1 MNEFNDGELMNFS
14 EMTIQKYV
22 FLMLLFLSIL
32 MGLGVVVPS
41 YLKIRES
48 VWQEARNY
56 ALDRSI
62 LMRQKISQRT
72 DVLNKAGVAGI
83 DTYVKQAKHDS
94 IRDIQ
99 ATQDDLRVVR
109 VILDKQGRVLL
120 QSGADLSLRPDF
132 LGVLEE
138 AKDNLSTYHLQDGNW
153 IVAVQEYAPWGWFVV
168 SMMSEKAVY
177 KESTQYL
184 YYVLWV
190 SGLVLIGVL
199 VLYFLL
205 THHLRR
211 RASSILTQ
219 LQLFGDGHY
228 EKRLKVTGP
237 GEFGVLQ
244 RGINSMI
251 EHIEMEI
258 LSRKTVEQEL
268 NDAKLEAEQINL
280 ARAEY
285 VADMSDQ
292 VRDSMNNVCGF
303 SELLLK
309 TDLDDQQKLY
319 VKNVLE
325 SSQKLTALVDDVMDL
340 SGIETDPEPLSCG
353 GGEDLLAVHETL
365 NSLEVLLI
373 SNDTMLTD
381 YTSDVLNDYGAKVQR
396 VDDETAAIKYL
407 EDQDADL
414 IFLDIDRSRL
424 ADDESIAYMRSNLST
439 YLGSIPILVMT
450 AKICDQ
456 AASQYQR
463 LGVTAC
469 ITKPFNSS
477 KLVNMVGDI
486 VALDEPA

>member
-1 MNEFNDGELMNFS
+1 
-14 EMTIQKYV
+14 MTIQKYV
-22 FLMLLFLSIL
+22 FLMLLFLTIL
-32 MGLGVVVPS
+32 MGLGVIVPS

-48 VWQEARNY
+48 EWLEARNY

-62 LMRQKISQRT
+62 LMRQEILQRT
-72 DVLNKAGVAGI
+72 EVLIKAGVAGI
-83 DTYVKQAKHDS
+83 DTYVEEAKNDLLG
-94 IRDIQ
+94 DIQ
-99 ATQDDLRVVR
+99 ATEIDPRVVR
-109 VILDKQGRVLL
+109 IILDQDGRKLL
-120 QSGADLSLRPDF
+120 QNGDVGSLGPDF
-132 LGVLEE
+132 LNALDQTR
-138 AKDNLSTYHLQDGNW
+138 DNFVRYHLPGGNW
-153 IVAVQEYAPWGWFVV
+153 MVAVQKYEPWGWYVV
-168 SMMSEKAVY
+168 SMMSEEEVY
-177 KESTQYL
+177 YQSKRYL
-184 YYVLWV
+184 YYVLGI
-190 SGLVLIGVL
+190 SGLVLIGIL
-199 VLYFLL
+199 GLYLLL
-205 THHLRR
+205 TLHLRR
-211 RASSILTQ
+211 RANSILMQ
-219 LQLFGDGHY
+219 LQLFGDGQY

-237 GEFGVLQ
+237 GELGVLQ
-244 RGINSMI
+244 RSINSMI
-251 EHIEMEI
+251 DHIEMEI

-268 NDAKLEAEQINL
+268 NTAKQQAEQINL

-309 TDLDDQQKLY
+309 TELDNQQRIY

-340 SGIETDPEPLSCG
+340 SGMETDPEPLSCG
-353 GGEDLLAVHETL
+353 GGDDFLAAHETL

-373 SNDTMLTD
+373 SSDTMLTD
-381 YTSDVLNDYGAKVQR
+381 YTSEVLNACGASVQR
-396 VDDETAAIKYL
+396 VDDETAAIRYL

-450 AKICDQ
+450 ARICDQ

-477 KLVNMVGDI
+477 KLVNMVSNIISSED
-486 VALDEPA
+486 PA